1 VIVAVT
7 GGTGF
12 IGRHLVARHIAR
24 GDTVRYLTRNPS
36 SKHIDGACVF
46 AGDLALASESLR
58 KFAQG
63 ADVLYHC
70 AAELRNEADMH
81 STNVLGTSNLIAAAK
96 GEIGRWVQLSST
108 GVYGRALHTDV
119 DEENAVEPGNAY
131 ESSKA
136 ASDSLLHDA
145 SATNEFPFVV
155 VRPSNVYAADMPNQ
169 SLFQLIKMIEKG
181 LFFYIGRPG
190 AKANYVHVENVID
203 AMMLCANAGLPG
215 NGRAFIVSDY
225 RTLEEFVGIV
235 AAALGKT
242 LPRVRLP
249 EGLVRAVCTVAGKMP
264 GFPLTQ
270 SRIDALTSRTVYRG
284 DRIRSE
290 LGFENRVSMEEGISE
305 LALHFRR
312 SKAGG

>member
-12 IGRHLVARHIAR
+12 IGRHLISRHIAR
-24 GDTVRYLTRNPS
+24 GDTVRYLTRNPT
-36 SKHIDGACVF
+36 SKRIDGASVF
-46 AGDLALASESLR
+46 AGDLALAGESLR
-58 KFAQG
+58 QFVQG

-70 AAELRNEADMH
+70 AAELRDEVDMH
-81 STNVLGTSNLIAAAK
+81 STNVLGTGNLIAAAK

-108 GVYGRALHTDV
+108 GVYGRGLHGDV
-119 DEENAVEPGNAY
+119 DEESAVKPENAY

-136 ASDSLLHDA
+136 ASDNLLHDA
-145 SATNEFPFVV
+145 AVANEFPFVV
-155 VRPSNVYAADMPNQ
+155 VRPSNVYATDMPNQ
-169 SLFQLIKMIEKG
+169 SLFQLIKMIDKG
-181 LFFYIGRPG
+181 LFFYIGHPG

-203 AMMLCANAGLPG
+203 AMMLCAIVDLPS
-215 NGRAFIVSDY
+215 NGRTYIVSDY

-235 AAALGKT
+235 AAVLEKAS
-242 LPRVRLP
+242 PQVRLP
-249 EGLVRAVCTVAGKMP
+249 EGLVRTVCAVAGKLP

-270 SRIDALTSRTVYRG
+270 SRIDALTSRTVYRSG
-284 DRIRSE
+284 RIKSE

-305 LALHFRR
+305 LALHFGR